1 MCLTTDDKLSKNE
14 SIFDFFREAQGT
26 YAENQKIS
34 QIRKV
39 YSVCI

>member
-1 MCLTTDDKLSKNE
+1 M
-14 SIFDFFREAQGT
+14 FHREAQGA

-39 YSVCI
+39 YSVSAINFLYNIRLQ